1 MVVAPTNYDNMFS
14 LYGGETQAP
23 VQKPRLMKPQPAGG
37 IKFKCGDSMQILHA
51 WLWFEIMNPEFAAQ
65 STRLLGHNLD
75 AVITI
80 LEAFAKKH
88 VCSECAQGLMT
99 LNGIGNFG
107 AAPGN
112 FSATPKVEETPKC
125 IEDMELLSM
134 QMDGMKLNNN
144 FNSASWPAS
153 QQQLTR
159 SPVSSIP
166 ASSTRSVSPLLNNG
180 HHNNVNH
187 GLNNNVNHGHNNVN
201 HGFNNVNRGHNNR
214 FNPSPMIGFPF
225 MPQMDFARKAEAE
238 RLRKIAV
245 NAVIHVRTELPL
257 NKISRKLSRVDKA
270 RNERERHDYLRD
282 VKRNMLRIFCGEDLL
297 PHMVCESPDTIIDCM
312 ALGNW
317 VQQTAARNCAHQK
330 QRQLLCRGYE
340 IAAAIRTVLCYKECG
355 GMKIRGVRVPDP
367 ERPAKHHK
375 WLIKGFRCKF
385 DMSF

>member
-1 MVVAPTNYDNMFS
+1 MVVAPANYDNMFS
-14 LYGGETQAP
+14 LYGGKTQAP
-23 VQKPRLMKPQPAGG
+23 MHKPQLMKPQPAGG

-99 LNGIGNFG
+99 LNGIGN
-107 AAPGN
+107 PDN
-112 FSATPKVEETPKC
+112 FSACPKVEETPKC

-134 QMDGMKLNNN
+134 QMNSMKLDNNY
-144 FNSASWPAS
+144 NSASWPIG
-153 QQQLTR
+153 QRQLTR

-180 HHNNVNH
+180 HNNNFNH
-187 GLNNNVNHGHNNVN
+187 GYNNNRINA
-201 HGFNNVNRGHNNR
+201 
-214 FNPSPMIGFPF
+214 PPMVGFPF
-225 MPQMDFARKAEAE
+225 MDQMDFARQAESE
-238 RLRKIAV
+238 RLRKIAI